1 MNQINPLRLLLA
13 SILLLLAACSEQ
25 QAPDT
30 SQQEQSQPDH
40 QALQEAVSAVME
52 QEIAAKRIA
61 GGTALI
67 TIDGERVVAD
77 AWGWNNKEAGEPMA
91 FSDLFRIASMTK
103 IITTT
108 ALLQLHEQ
116 GLVGLNDPVKQYIP
130 EFADPQVLTEMDP
143 ETGDYQTRPASRDI
157 TIHDL
162 LTHTS
167 GIAYPFTDETL
178 ARLYNEANIQGL
190 GTTEPLKLEDTIVR
204 LADLPLKHDPGEAF
218 TYGYN
223 LDVIGR
229 VVEVVSGQSLAD
241 YFQEYIFKPLGL
253 EDIGFYLPG
262 REEDLT
268 RLYTIPEKTLKPYP
282 VDNDNGIHP
291 DFPVKGAMTHYAG
304 GGGLTSSTEDYHR
317 FLTMLHQGGSLD
329 GAQILK
335 PESVKLMKTNQIGEL
350 DLNGSKFSYGLRITT
365 PESVE
370 GQGEHQR
377 AEGQD
382 PHLRPVGSLSWG
394 GIFQSTYW
402 IDPKNDMIVVLM
414 TQVLPSPYQA
424 EFYETFERAIYEN
437 L

>member
-1 MNQINPLRLLLA
+1 MSQVKAPGLLLI
-13 SILLLLAACSEQ
+13 STLLFLTACSERE
-25 QAPDT
+25 APDAK
-30 SQQEQSQPDH
+30 QQGQSRH
-40 QALQEAVSAVME
+40 QALQEAVAAVME
-52 QEIAAKRIA
+52 EEIEAEHIA

-67 TIDGERVVAD
+67 SIGGERVVAD
-77 AWGWNNKEAGEPMA
+77 AWGWNNKEADEPMA

-116 GLVGLNDPVKQYIP
+116 GLVNLADPVKLYIP
-130 EFADPQVLTEMDP
+130 EFADPQVLTEADP
-143 ETGDYQTRPASRDI
+143 ESGEYQTRAAEADI
-157 TIHDL
+157 TLHDL
-162 LTHTS
+162 LTHTA

-190 GTTEPLKLEDTIVR
+190 GSTEPLKLEDTIAR
-204 LADLPLKHDPGEAF
+204 LAELPLKHDPGEAF

-223 LDVIGR
+223 TDVIGR

-241 YFQEYIFKPLGL
+241 YFQEHIFTPLGL
-253 EDIGFYLPG
+253 EDIGFYHPG
-262 REEDLT
+262 REDDLT
-268 RLYTIPEKTLKPYP
+268 RLYSIPEDKLIPYP
-282 VDNDNGIHP
+282 EDNDNGMDP
-291 DFPVKGAMTHYAG
+291 DYPVKGAMTHYAG

-317 FLTMLHQGGSLD
+317 FLTMLHNGGSLD
-329 GAQILK
+329 GTRILK

-370 GQGEHQR
+370 GEGKHQR

-382 PHLRPVGSLSWG
+382 PHLRPLGSLSWG
-394 GIFQSTYW
+394 GYFQTTYW

-414 TQVLPSPYQA
+414 TQVVPSPYQA
-424 EFYETFERAIYEN
+424 QFYEAFERAIYEN

>member
-1 MNQINPLRLLLA
+1 MTLLNALRLAFA
-13 SILLLLAACSEQ
+13 SSLLLLTACSEKP
-25 QAPDT
+25 APDT
-30 SQQEQSQPDH
+30 TSQEENRH
-40 QALQEAVSAVME
+40 QALQEAVATVME
-52 QEIAAKRIA
+52 NEIQAERIA

-67 TIDGERVVAD
+67 TIGGERVVAD

-103 IITTT
+103 IVTTT

-116 GLVGLNDPVKQYIP
+116 GLVDLDDPVKQYIP
-130 EFADPQVLTEMDP
+130 EFANPRVLTEVDP
-143 ETGDYQTRPASRDI
+143 DTGDYQTRPANRDI

-178 ARLYNEANIQGL
+178 AKLYEQANIQGL
-190 GTTEPLKLEDTIVR
+190 GTTEPLKLEDTMVR
-204 LADLPLKHDPGEAF
+204 LAGLPLKHDPGEQF
-218 TYGYN
+218 TYGYS

-241 YFQEYIFKPLGL
+241 YFQAHIFEPLGL
-253 EDIGFYLPG
+253 EDIGFYFPG
-262 REEDLT
+262 RKDDLT
-268 RLYTIPEKTLKPYP
+268 RLYSIPEETLIPYP
-282 VDNDNGIHP
+282 EDNDNGLHP
-291 DFPVKGAMTHYAG
+291 DYPVRGAMTYYPG
-304 GGGLTSSTEDYHR
+304 GGGMTSSTEDYHR
-317 FLTMLHQGGSLD
+317 FLTMLHKGGSLE
-329 GAQILK
+329 GTRILK
-335 PESVKLMKTNQIGEL
+335 PESVKLMKTNQFGEL
-350 DLNGSKFSYGLRITT
+350 NLDGSKFSYGLRITT

-377 AEGQD
+377 PEGQD

-394 GIFQSTYW
+394 GIFQTTYW

-414 TQVLPSPYQA
+414 TQVLPSPYQG
-424 EFYETFERAIYEN
+424 EFYKAFEQAIYKN